1 MKLCTE
7 CNTALVDGA
16 CPNAEGHAAVR
27 VAELLTSTRELVAAT
42 TARLEEQ
49 TTVNTEMVET
59 LRALRPAPNQDSPD
73 LLEGEDDQTRTE
85 RLAARGINPSDS
97 MADTYDQLWN
107 DPALSAEENFRR
119 RRVNFELTRM
129 AMAGTEKLTVQP
141 YTIIPTERYMAAYRH
156 HVFEMPKRDSSKY
169 GSRIMVETGRDDEG
183 RPKLRAMDSAE
194 TGFGL
199 ELVGAQFETEL
210 WRAARASD
218 PLLSMIREIPMRFP
232 VDTIPVDGA
241 LPELRLLGESTSSGA
256 SAYTESDT
264 PSNKAT
270 LTAKKFG
277 INQLWSGEIDEDS
290 IIRYADFLREQLN
303 RAAAHGLASSMY
315 NGDTTN
321 AGTGNI
327 NLDDADPA
335 DTKHYLAYDG
345 LRHLWLVTSTGLGKD
360 MAGALDLKEIDR
372 ARGKLNGTTDD
383 VDADFN
389 NINWGANAADL
400 AVICDFDSY
409 MNLLDLDAV
418 ATVDKYGPAATVIT
432 GELGR
437 YRGMRVFSPAYA
449 SKTEADGKA
458 SDTETNNSKGQITV
472 FNPQG
477 WIRGSLRGLSLYFDR
492 VQRTDQFLFEL
503 YMRKAFT
510 RFGGN
515 TAAGIYN
522 ITV

>member
-1 MKLCTE
+1 MTTE
-7 CNTALVDGA
+7 TPPADPVSEVLGA
-16 CPNAEGHAAVR
+16 AT
-27 VAELLTSTRELVAAT
+27 ELLTTARELVESAHSRDA
-42 TARLEEQ
+42 EI
-49 TTVNTEMVET
+49 VET
-59 LRALRPAPNQDSPD
+59 LRALRPLPGGSGDD
-73 LLEGEDDQTRTE
+73 DGEGEDEQTRAE
-85 RLAARGINPSDS
+85 RRAARGISATDHMSDR
-97 MADTYDQLWN
+97 YDQLWN
-107 DPALSAEENFRR
+107 DPNASEAENARR
-119 RRVNFELTRM
+119 RRANFELARM
-129 AMAGTEKLTVQP
+129 VMGGAGQMKIQP
-141 YTIIPTERYMAAYRH
+141 KRIEPSEEFMRAYTH
-156 HVFEMPKRDSSKY
+156 HVFDLPKLGAQY
-169 GSRIMVETGRDDEG
+169 GQRIMVEEG
-183 RPKLRAMDSAE
+183 PVDRPRLRAMDTAE

-199 ELVGAQFETEL
+199 QLVGAQFETEL
-210 WRAARASD
+210 WRAARAGD
-218 PLLSMIREIPMRFP
+218 PLLTLIREIPMRFP
-232 VDTIPVDGA
+232 TDTIPVDGA

-277 INQLWSGEIDEDS
+277 INQLWSGELDEDS
-290 IIRYADFLREQLN
+290 IIQYADFLREQLN
-303 RAAAHGLASSMY
+303 RSAAHGLASSIY

-345 LRHLWLVTSTGLGKD
+345 IRHYWLVDATGQGFD
-360 MAGALDLKEIDR
+360 MAGAINLTQIDR
-372 ARGKLNGTTDD
+372 ARGRLNGTTDD

-400 AVICDFDSY
+400 AIACDFDTY
-409 MNLLDLDAV
+409 MALLDQDAV
-418 ATVDKYGPAATVIT
+418 NTVDKYGPAATVIT

-458 SDTETNNSKGQITV
+458 SDTEASNTKGQLTV
-472 FNPQG
+472 FNPNG
-477 WIRGSLRGLSLYFDR
+477 FIRGSLRGLSLYFDR
-492 VQRTDQFLFEL
+492 IQRTDQFLFEL

-515 TAAGIYN
+515 VAAGIFN

>member
-1 MKLCTE
+1 MNCQE
-7 CNTALVDGA
+7 CQAALVNGV
-16 CPNAEGHAAVR
+16 CPNAEAHEAVR
-27 VAELLTSTRELVAAT
+27 FAEGIATAVARTLEPVLAGVT
-42 TARLEEQ
+42 TALNETSERL
-49 TTVNTEMVET
+49 
-59 LRALRPAPNQDSPD
+59 ARPAADDGNAAG
-73 LLEGEDDQTRTE
+73 EGEEDDQTRAE
-85 RLAARGINPSDS
+85 RAAARGINPTDTMSDRF
-97 MADTYDQLWN
+97 DQLWRN
-107 DPALSAEENFRR
+107 PSLSEEQNARNMR
-119 RRVNFELTRM
+119 ANFELV
-129 AMAGTEKLTVQP
+129 AMTIEGAGRIREKPVALTMP
-141 YTIIPTERYMAAYRH
+141 EDFERAWKH
-156 HVFEMPKRDSSKY
+156 HVFELPKRDPNKY
-169 GSRIMVETGRDDEG
+169 GQRIMVEEG
-183 RPKLRAMDSAE
+183 PADKPRYRAMDTAE
-194 TGFGL
+194 SGYGL
-199 ELVGAQFETEL
+199 QLVGAQYETEL
-210 WRAARASD
+210 WRAARAGD

-232 VDTIPVDGA
+232 ADTIPVDGA
-241 LPELRLLGESTSSGA
+241 LPELRLLGESTTSGA

-264 PSNKAT
+264 PTSSAT
-270 LTAKKFG
+270 LTAKKLG
-277 INQLWSGEIDEDS
+277 INQLWSGELDEDS

-303 RAAAHGLASSMY
+303 RAAMHGLASSIY
-315 NGDTTN
+315 NGDNTN

-345 LRHLWLVTSTGLGKD
+345 IRHYWLVTATGQGKD
-360 MAGALDLKEIDR
+360 MAGALDPKEIDR

-400 AVICDFDSY
+400 AVVCDFDTY
-409 MNLLDLDAV
+409 MNLLDLDVV
-418 ATVDKYGPAATVIT
+418 ATVDKYGPSATVIT
-432 GELGR
+432 GELGK

-458 SDTETNNSKGQITV
+458 SDTETSNTKGQITV

-477 WIRGSLRGLSLYFDR
+477 FIRGSLRGLSLYFDR

-515 TAAGIYN
+515 VAAGIYD

>member
-1 MKLCTE
+1 MSDET
-7 CNTALVDGA
+7 TAVADPVVEMGATMRSLVDA
-16 CPNAEGHAAVR
+16 MPAAI
-27 VAELLTSTRELVAAT
+27 ASAVAASQ
-42 TARLEEQ
+42 APLIEEI
-49 TTVNTEMVET
+49 
-59 LRALRPAPNQDSPD
+59 RALRPVAPTTDPERDDS
-73 LLEGEDDQTRTE
+73 LLPGGGG
-85 RLAARGINPSDS
+85 RGVDPSDS
-97 MADTYDQLWN
+97 MSDLYDQMWR
-107 DPALSAEENFRR
+107 DPALSDADNLRR
-119 RRVNFELTRM
+119 MRANFELTRM
-129 AMAGTEKLTVQP
+129 AMEGRGRVAVQP
-141 YTIIPTERYMAAYRH
+141 KAIVPSERYMNAYRH
-156 HVFEMPKRDSSKY
+156 FVFEMPKRDPSRY
-169 GSRIMVETGRDDEG
+169 GQRIMVREG
-183 RPKLRAMDSAE
+183 PEEAPHLRAMDTAE
-194 TGFGL
+194 TGYGL

-218 PLLSMIREIPMRFP
+218 PLLAMIREIPMRFP
-232 VDTIPVDGA
+232 TDTIPVDGA
-241 LPELRLLGESTSSGA
+241 LPELRLLGESATSGA

-277 INQLWSGEIDEDS
+277 INQLWSGEVDEDS
-290 IIRYADFLREQLN
+290 IVRYADFLREQLN
-303 RAAAHGLASSMY
+303 RAAAHGLASSIY
-315 NGDTTN
+315 NGDNTN

-345 LRHLWLVTSTGLGKD
+345 IRHLWLVTTTALGKD
-360 MAGALDLKEIDR
+360 MAGALDPKEIDR

-400 AVICDFDSY
+400 AIVCDFDTY
-409 MNLLDLDAV
+409 MNLLDLDVV

-458 SDTETNNSKGQITV
+458 SDTESGNTKGQITV
-472 FNPQG
+472 FNPNG
-477 WIRGSLRGLSLYFDR
+477 WLRGSLRGLSLYFDR

-515 TAAGIYN
+515 TAAGIYD